1 MKNGITQSVIALSCL
16 FAFNVSANEAGA
28 IATSSGIDLVPRV
41 DATLKHDDNLASS
54 SNNEEQSW
62 IMEVRPSI
70 VAELEDG
77 LNIYT
82 AEFGIAA
89 GHFFDSQDDD
99 YLDARVS
106 GSAYLEGDQS
116 NRLNLDGLIL
126 FGHEDRGTG
135 VSEGVGGE
143 QEEPNTF
150 VNLSIGGYYEYG
162 ALSTPARL
170 RINAKYYDKEYTN
183 FESVTKFK
191 NYESYTLGT
200 SLYYDTR
207 ASTSLVVD
215 LIREDISYEYVD
227 PTGDRDSVSSD
238 VKVGVDWEATALT
251 QGSARIGY
259 QKKEFDNQLR
269 EDFGGLAWSINVT
282 WSPLTYSS
290 VDFNT
295 GRKAKD
301 PSTDGDYVQ
310 ETTYGV
316 TWSHEWSPL
325 WASNVGVNLLKEDF
339 TGISRKDE
347 MKSFNLGLN
356 YNASRWLTLKAG
368 VDITDKSSSQ
378 AQIKYDKTVFYITAE
393 MTL

>member
-116 NRLNLDGLIL
+116 NRLNIDGLLL

-170 RINAKYYDKEYTN
+170 RINAKFYDKEYTN

-200 SLYYDTR
+200 SLYYDTK